1 MTERRHLRAAPLAV
15 AVATLTLVACG
26 GPLDV
31 GSNRDS
37 GLPVGPENP
46 VILLNDTVT
55 DNWQGEY
62 ALLLAHGGGPSVLG
76 VVVSTGGLWTDLES
90 NVSGWSQLLA
100 DATASGLP
108 EVADLVSS
116 ASSNLERPEDDDIDA
131 TPANGSSGARYIVE
145 RSESIFAETSKPVV
159 IAAGGRL
166 TDVADAYLLDPSVVE
181 RVVVVASA
189 GSNFDEADSS
199 ADVGRPNGE
208 MDPWASEIV
217 IQRFTY
223 VQVGAHYDQTTDVPE
238 SRLDELPDAP
248 FGDWLRLKRSQID
261 ANPVAADQV
270 SILAAALPEFV
281 SALARVS
288 PAAVGGDVPTLKA
301 DDSGS
306 SYLVTTV
313 DGTVATNRFWQLL
326 GTIQ

>member
-1 MTERRHLRAAPLAV
+1 MKNADKRI
-15 AVATLTLVACG
+15 
-26 GPLDV
+26 D
-31 GSNRDS
+31 
-37 GLPVGPENP
+37 
-46 VILLNDTVT
+46 II
-55 DNWQGEY
+55 
-62 ALLLAHGGGPSVLG
+62 GGGLAGSEAALQLAKHGYMVRLYDMKPLKRSPAHHSMQLAEIVC
-76 VVVSTGGLWTDLES
+76 S
-90 NVSGWSQLLA
+90 NSFGSMNLDQ

-238 SRLDELPDAP
+238 SRLDELPDPRSRAVDAVDRRASGDSQDVCDLVHAQVFPVVELERDLIIERKPPQRRRPSSDFAWP
-248 FGDWLRLKRSQID
+248 FGCGSVRPRSRVRGRSDIVRLRARFHGSGGHRRRSEHS
-261 ANPVAADQV
+261 AD
-270 SILAAALPEFV
+270 
-281 SALARVS
+281 R
-288 PAAVGGDVPTLKA
+288 
-301 DDSGS
+301 
-306 SYLVTTV
+306 
-313 DGTVATNRFWQLL
+313 R
-326 GTIQ
+326 